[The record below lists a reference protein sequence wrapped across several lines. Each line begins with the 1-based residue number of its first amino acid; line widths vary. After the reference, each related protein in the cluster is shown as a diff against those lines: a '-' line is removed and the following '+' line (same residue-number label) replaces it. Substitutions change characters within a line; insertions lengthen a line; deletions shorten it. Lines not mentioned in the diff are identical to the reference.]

1 MASQNDVAKSLQS
14 VEHSS
19 TSITLSAPLSA
30 LVALCLVGALTFAQ
44 EPQTSPQDENPAVQ
58 QGGPD
63 TIGGGLQDP
72 AAVQRGRK
80 LFVPTCGFCHGEDA
94 RGRSGPDLVRST
106 LVLHD
111 SKGNLIGQV
120 VRNGRPQKG
129 MPAFSLAPDQISDLA
144 AFLHSKTHLAA
155 NRFTYVISGLLT
167 GDAKAGEAY
176 FNGAGKCNTCH
187 SPAGDLAHIAT
198 KYDPA
203 ELQSRFLSPPSPED
217 AAPLEE
223 QTKSAAAVKVT
234 VKLPSGESVSGTLL
248 QLDAFDVALLDPSGW
263 YRSYPCASVRVE
275 VRDPLEAHHE
285 LLPKYTDAAMHNM
298 LAYLETLK

>member
-1 MASQNDVAKSLQS
+1 MILRFTKRILQS
-14 VEHSS
+14 GSVR
-19 TSITLSAPLSA
+19 A
-30 LVALCLVGALTFAQ
+30 LPAICLLAVAIFSQ
-44 EPQTSPQDENPAVQ
+44 EPPASPGSADSPDQ

-63 TIGGGLQDP
+63 TIGGGVQDP

-80 LFVPTCGFCHGEDA
+80 LFVATCGFCHGEDA

-120 VRNGRPQKG
+120 VRSGRPQKG
-129 MPAFSLAPDQISDLA
+129 MPSFSLEQDHISDLA
-144 AFLHSKTHLAA
+144 AFLHSKTHSAA

-167 GDAKAGEAY
+167 GNAKAGEAY

-187 SPAGDLAHIAT
+187 SPARDLAHIAS

-203 ELQSRFLSPPSPED
+203 ELQSRFLSPPSPD
-217 AAPLEE
+217 DSAPLEE
-223 QTKSAAAVKVT
+223 RANSAASVKIT

-248 QLDAFDVALLDPSGW
+248 QLDGFDVALVDSSGW
-263 YRSYPCASVRVE
+263 YRSYPRANVKVE
-275 VRDPLEAHHE
+275 IRDPLEAHHE